1 MTELLAVFNKIFYL
15 GYNRYLFVIQIF
27 IAEILFMLPYKK
39 QKINPI
45 RLILAFILYL
55 GVGLFLPESFGP
67 IEIGAYITI
76 PLFVFSVAIQKLASD
91 YSLKKVIFNC
101 SGAYALQSTV
111 TNISICARRLLD
123 ISYENR
129 LIVDIICTIVI
140 YTIGYFLFARKS
152 KKDDELNINEIKM
165 MTIAIIVVLLADI
178 MSKMATSQGIGS
190 NVICRLSLSCSN
202 ILALIVQYNTYRI
215 GKLEIEN
222 AKIEALLRAEQNQ
235 YKISKDTID
244 LVNMKCHDLKH
255 QISRIRSE
263 MQEGS
268 QNDALKDMES
278 AVMLYDNV
286 AKTGNEAL
294 DSILTEK
301 SLFCEKNHVELNY
314 IADGKKIEI
323 MSPSDIYSLVG
334 NALDNAIE
342 CVIQETD
349 EERRVIF
356 MSVSG
361 KNDLLNIHI
370 ENYCPRKISFGNDG
384 LPLTSKADKQNHGI
398 GVKSIRYIAEK
409 YGGHAVFDYT
419 NNLFTINVMIPLS

>member
-1 MTELLAVFNKIFYL
+1 MTELLTVFNKIFYL

-111 TNISICARRLLD
+111 TNISICARRLLE

-178 MSKMATSQGIGS
+178 MSKMATSQGIGG
-190 NVICRLSLSCSN
+190 NIICRLSLSCSN

-286 AKTGNEAL
+286 AKTGNKAL

-334 NALDNAIE
+334 NALDNAKERFIE
-342 CVIQETD
+342 YSYRKLLSEKNLLRK
-349 EERRVIF
+349 RRTPPYEQSRQTKSRHRSKEYSLHRRKIRRSCGFRLYEQFIYDKRNDTPLVIF
-356 MSVSG
+356 DM
-361 KNDLLNIHI
+361 IH
-370 ENYCPRKISFGNDG
+370 
-384 LPLTSKADKQNHGI
+384 
-398 GVKSIRYIAEK
+398 
-409 YGGHAVFDYT
+409 T
-419 NNLFTINVMIPLS
+419 NF